1 VSFVSASPA
10 IVRSVLQRN
19 LLNTWLRLQ
28 GRNSGLPAFT
38 EFSFDRLDDKLPDLV
53 YYDVKPGD
61 DELPSFVVTHQG
73 SRLAEIFG
81 VIPAGQDLK
90 QNLRPH
96 HTKALMPAYYE
107 CLLKCRPIYCAFDL
121 PDLNGRPVSYER
133 LMLPFGS
140 GLDVNFVLAS
150 VKAISPDGSFV
161 RDSLMRPQSA
171 IVAQVRAVID
181 SGLPL
186 SRLEKQLDSDVIE
199 L

>member
-28 GRNSGLPAFT
+28 GRNSALPAFT
-38 EFSFDRLDDKLPDLV
+38 EFSFDRLADELPDLV
-53 YYDVKPGD
+53 YYDVKPGNE
-61 DELPSFVVTHQG
+61 ELPSFVVTHQG

-96 HTKALMPAYYE
+96 HAQALMPAYYE

-121 PDLNGRPVSYER
+121 PDLIGRPVSYER

-140 GLDVNFVLAS
+140 GLDVNFLLAS
-150 VKAISPDGSFV
+150 VKAISPEGSFV

-171 IVAQVRAVID
+171 IVAQVLAVID